1 MEPCGDFCSTEKNR
15 LNRWLGMLF
24 QSMGDTKKVL
34 RVLLTCCIAGHCAAA
49 QQTRCAPKG
58 LYQQSSP
65 TRVVNIRFSTYG
77 GLAECS
83 PGNELQVSS
92 GEAAL
97 LITFS
102 QECHRRDPHRYRD
115 LRVHADVSGKHWQ
128 AIQRLIDH
136 DALFAVPD
144 RTGCASCVDGI
155 DEMIEVKFSD
165 HTNKSVTF
173 PLGSAP
179 KEISA
184 LSENLLSLES
194 KLWNELPNGVS
205 NNRR

>member
-102 QECHRRDPHRYRD
+102 QECHRRGT
-115 LRVHADVSGKHWQ
+115 SQ
-128 AIQRLIDH
+128 ASTGRL
-136 DALFAVPD
+136 
-144 RTGCASCVDGI
+144 
-155 DEMIEVKFSD
+155 FSD
-165 HTNKSVTF
+165 
-173 PLGSAP
+173 
-179 KEISA
+179 
-184 LSENLLSLES
+184 
-194 KLWNELPNGVS
+194 
-205 NNRR
+205 